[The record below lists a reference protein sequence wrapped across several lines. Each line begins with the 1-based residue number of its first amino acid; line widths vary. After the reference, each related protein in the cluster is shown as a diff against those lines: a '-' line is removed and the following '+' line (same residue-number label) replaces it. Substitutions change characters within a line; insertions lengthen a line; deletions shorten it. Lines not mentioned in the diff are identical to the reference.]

1 MVDQI
6 GARAIERGGEIA
18 AIDLGSNS
26 FHLVLGRDEGG
37 QARVLDRIK
46 ERVSLA
52 EGLRANGTITPE
64 AKVRA
69 LACLTRFGQRLQGLD
84 PSRVRAAGT
93 NTFRAARDGG
103 AFLEQASEQ
112 LGFPIDIVSGSEEAR
127 LVYAG
132 VRFSSGFF
140 KRRILCVD
148 IGGGST
154 ELALGK
160 GGNPRLTES
169 LRVGHVTWT
178 ERFFPDGRV
187 DTGSFAAAVRTARLA
202 MRSVART
209 FREAEAE
216 LFVGSSG
223 TALAIA
229 AVIDAMGWDR
239 GDDTVKVAGHFSRA
253 SLERLRDELIT
264 SGGDTSGLRELADS
278 RRDRFAAGVA
288 IMLAVFDSLR
298 IESMVVSDGALREGL
313 LSELVGRL
321 NHRDGRDAT
330 VLAKAER
337 FSVDMEQAGR
347 VASTAALL
355 FEASRKAWG
364 FRRARVGLLL
374 RWAALLHEIGLSVSH
389 DAYRR
394 HGSYL
399 IANADLPGFSR
410 NEQERLGKVVY
421 CQRGRLRADLFDAF
435 REGQRQEAI
444 AATLLLRVARIMHRS
459 RSSRPLPAWHPS
471 ASREE
476 DRLSLVLGIPEDW
489 CRAHGL
495 VVADLELER
504 IQWAELGH
512 VLELGIR

>member
-1 MVDQI
+1 MDQN
-6 GARAIERGGEIA
+6 GEQAVERGAEIA

-52 EGLRANGTITPE
+52 EGLRANGTITPA
-64 AKVRA
+64 AKARA
-69 LACLTRFGQRLQGLD
+69 LDCLARFGQRLQGMD
-84 PSRVRAAGT
+84 PNRVRAAGT
-93 NTFRAARDGG
+93 NTFRSARDGG
-103 AFLEQASEQ
+103 AFLEQASLQ

-127 LVYAG
+127 LVYTG
-132 VRFSSGFF
+132 VRFSSGFY
-140 KRRILCVD
+140 KRKILCVD

-154 ELALGK
+154 ELALGR
-160 GGNPRLTES
+160 GRSPRLTES
-169 LRVGHVTWT
+169 LRVGHVPWT

-187 DTGSFAAAVRTARLA
+187 DTDNFAVAVRTARLA

-216 LFVGSSG
+216 LVVGSSG

-229 AVIDAMGWDR
+229 AVIEAMGWDR
-239 GDDTVKVAGHFSRA
+239 GSDTVNITGHFSRG
-253 SLERLRDELIT
+253 SLERLRDELIA
-264 SGGDTSGLRELADS
+264 SGGNTAGFKELADS

-321 NHRDGRDAT
+321 NQRDGRDAT

-355 FEASRKAWG
+355 FEATRKPWG

-394 HGSYL
+394 HGNYL

-421 CQRGRLRADLFDAF
+421 CQRGRLRPELFEGFRKDL
-435 REGQRQEAI
+435 REELV
-444 AATLLLRVARIMHRS
+444 AAVLLLRVARIMHRS
-459 RSSRPLPAWHPS
+459 RSSRPLPAWGPV
-471 ASREE
+471 ASRDGEQ
-476 DRLSLVLGIPEDW
+476 LGIALGIPEDW
-489 CRAHGL
+489 RRAHRL

-504 IQWAELGH
+504 GQWAALGH
-512 VLELGIR
+512 VLELGVR